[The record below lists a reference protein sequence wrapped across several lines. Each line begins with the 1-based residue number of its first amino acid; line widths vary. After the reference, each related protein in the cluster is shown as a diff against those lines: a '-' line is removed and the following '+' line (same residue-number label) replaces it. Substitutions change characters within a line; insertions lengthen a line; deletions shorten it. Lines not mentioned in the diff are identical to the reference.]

1 MSLDAPS
8 GTAADLVEEWTAEP
22 VLESTTPFEG
32 IIFDVVRERV
42 DLGAGGVVTRDFVT
56 HPGAV
61 AVLALRERGGV
72 DQVLMIRQYRHASG
86 GHVWELPAGLLD
98 VDGEPPWEAAARE
111 LAEEVDLTADEWH
124 VLADDVTSP
133 GAFPE
138 TVRIFLARGLHEVRG
153 SRRAPAHGG
162 GAEPATAVGVA
173 RRRRRRRSRRPHQQ
187 LRHARR
193 ACCPRACPAA
203 AAGPRYGRTTPPGR
217 PEKRNAP
224 GRERG
229 SVRRRA
235 APSLSLWRRP

>member
-1 MSLDAPS
+1 MSLDAPC
-8 GTAADLVEEWTAEP
+8 GTGADLVEEWTAEP
-22 VLESTTPFEG
+22 VLESMTPFEG

-72 DQVLMIRQYRHASG
+72 DEVLMIRQYRHASG

-124 VLADDVTSP
+124 VLADDITSP

-138 TVRIFLARGLHEVRG
+138 TVRIFLARRLQEVAAADAHQRTAEELGLRPLWVSLDDAVDAALAGRISNSATLVGLLSAGLSRG
-153 SRRAPAHGG
+153 RGWS
-162 GAEPATAVGVA
+162 TL
-173 RRRRRRRSRRPHQQ
+173 RPHDAPWP
-187 LRHARR
+187 ARE
-193 ACCPRACPAA
+193 AQ
-203 AAGPRYGRTTPPGR
+203 
-217 PEKRNAP
+217 
-224 GRERG
+224 
-229 SVRRRA
+229 RA
-235 APSLSLWRRP
+235 ARS

>member
-1 MSLDAPS
+1 MSLDAPR

-22 VLESTTPFEG
+22 VVETTTPFEG

-61 AVLALRERGGV
+61 AVLALRELDGV
-72 DQVLMIRQYRHASG
+72 SHVLLIRQYRHASG

-138 TVRIFLARGLHEVRG
+138 TVRIFLARGLHEVAAADAHQRTAEELGIRPLWVSLDDAVDAALDGRISNSATLVGLLSAGLSRG
-153 SRRAPAHGG
+153 RGWS
-162 GAEPATAVGVA
+162 TL
-173 RRRRRRRSRRPHQQ
+173 RPHDAPWP
-187 LRHARR
+187 AREAQR
-193 ACCPRACPAA
+193 VQR
-203 AAGPRYGRTTPPGR
+203 
-217 PEKRNAP
+217 
-224 GRERG
+224 
-229 SVRRRA
+229 S
-235 APSLSLWRRP
+235 

>member
-1 MSLDAPS
+1 VSLDAPS
-8 GTAADLVEEWTAEP
+8 GTGADLVEEWTAEP

-61 AVLALRERGGV
+61 AVLALRELDGV
-72 DQVLMIRQYRHASG
+72 DHVLMIRQYRHATG

-124 VLADDVTSP
+124 VLADDITSP

-138 TVRIFLARGLHEVRG
+138 PVRIFLARRLREVAAADAHERTAEELSLRPLWVPLDDAVDAALAGRISNSATLVGLLSAGLSRG
-153 SRRAPAHGG
+153 RGWS
-162 GAEPATAVGVA
+162 TL
-173 RRRRRRRSRRPHQQ
+173 RPHDAPWP
-187 LRHARR
+187 ARE
-193 ACCPRACPAA
+193 AQ
-203 AAGPRYGRTTPPGR
+203 
-217 PEKRNAP
+217 
-224 GRERG
+224 
-229 SVRRRA
+229 RA
-235 APSLSLWRRP
+235 ARS